1 VRIAVRTTTNA
12 QATNTIVAASRSVRN
27 VIEMLSGPRRCVP
40 GPEACAAST
49 VNSTGSGLSLLRCA
63 RA

>member
-1 VRIAVRTTTNA
+1 
-12 QATNTIVAASRSVRN
+12 VRN
-27 VIEMLSGPRRCVP
+27 VIETLSERRPGVP
-40 GPEACAAST
+40 EPEACAAST